1 MGKKHSLHTF
11 VHRTLV
17 WRLIAVGVTLTLLIG
32 LAVLF
37 LERDRVSREAI
48 AMAMGRLAIFSERYD
63 ALLAD
68 PDHLDPAKLHRA
80 AMEFRATRSR
90 HRPGS
95 YVLLSLYDLKGKR
108 ITEFAD
114 TTGQAHLDALKKKHQ
129 EITRS
134 IQGQTKT
141 RYDIRRIKGRPYLR
155 TSIPLVNSARQTVG
169 TLHGVYAFSAET
181 ITAFRM
187 RGLRAMIGAMVIVL
201 LTTATLYPV
210 ILRLARR
217 LSRFSVRL
225 LEANLDT
232 LETLG
237 NAIAQRD
244 SDTNAHNYRVTLYA
258 AKIGEALGLPART
271 MRTLIKGSFLHD
283 VGKIGI
289 PDEVL
294 LKPGKL
300 DDEEFEV
307 MKRHV
312 EHGCRIIRRSEWLG
326 DALEVV
332 RSHHEKVTGKG
343 YPEGLTGEAIPVTAR
358 VFAIADVFDALT
370 SKRPYKE
377 AWSFDEAMEI
387 LEEGRGTH
395 FDPQLLDTFR
405 RIARPLYDQ
414 FGGKDIIFRDELGEV
429 VTHYFHEG
437 IDTLD
442 YY

>member
-1 MGKKHSLHTF
+1 MGKNHSLHAF

-32 LAVLF
+32 LAVLL

-68 PDHLDPAKLHRA
+68 PDHLDPAKLHQA
-80 AMEFRATRSR
+80 ALEFRATRSR

-95 YVLLSLYDLKGKR
+95 YVLLDLYDLKGKR

-114 TTGQAHLDALKKKHQ
+114 TRQAHLDALKKELR
-129 EITRS
+129 EISRRS
-134 IQGQTKT
+134 QGQAPAW
-141 RYDIRRIKGRPYLR
+141 YDIRRIKGRPYLR
-155 TSIPLVNSARQTVG
+155 TSLPLVNSSRQTVG
-169 TLHGVYAFSAET
+169 TLHGMYAFSDDT

-237 NAIAQRD
+237 SAIAQRD

-300 DDEEFEV
+300 DDEEFEI
-307 MKRHV
+307 MKGHV
-312 EHGCRIIRRSEWLG
+312 EHGCRIIQRSEWLS
-326 DALEVV
+326 DALEVI

-343 YPEGLTGEAIPVTAR
+343 YPKGLAGADIPVTAR

-414 FGGKDIIFRDELGEV
+414 FGGKETIFRDELGEII
-429 VTHYFHEG
+429 TTYFHEG
-437 IDTLD
+437 IDSLE
-442 YY
+442 Y